1 VGVGFGFGSKVYL
14 GIMEPLVVF
23 LAQVA
28 PEGYFGVCESSDSIL
43 AEDNHQHFNNFSR
56 QS

>member
-1 VGVGFGFGSKVYL
+1 MGVGFGFGSKVYL

-28 PEGYFGVCESSDSIL
+28 SEGYFGVCVPSDSIS
-43 AEDNHQHFNNFSR
+43 AEDNHQHFNNVSR

>member
-1 VGVGFGFGSKVYL
+1 MGVGFGFGSKVYL

-28 PEGYFGVCESSDSIL
+28 SEGYLSVYTV
-43 AEDNHQHFNNFSR
+43 
-56 QS
+56 